1 MVRDTIIYPS
11 SIFLPL
17 FILPS
22 PYSSPHPPPIPPLPL
37 FLSSPYSSP
46 PPPPAALAV
55 GNAEESLMQAEQVM
69 KKVQSLSNEDLPNKL
84 EFVASLHSC
93 IGNAQLELGEAEE
106 ALAHHLQDLKIAEEK
121 SVRGQG
127 WESLYLPNHLCL
139 Y

>member
-1 MVRDTIIYPS
+1 
-11 SIFLPL
+11 
-17 FILPS
+17 
-22 PYSSPHPPPIPPLPL
+22 
-37 FLSSPYSSP
+37 
-46 PPPPAALAV
+46 
-55 GNAEESLMQAEQVM
+55 MQAEQVM

-127 WESLYLPNHLCL
+127 WESLYLPNHLCP